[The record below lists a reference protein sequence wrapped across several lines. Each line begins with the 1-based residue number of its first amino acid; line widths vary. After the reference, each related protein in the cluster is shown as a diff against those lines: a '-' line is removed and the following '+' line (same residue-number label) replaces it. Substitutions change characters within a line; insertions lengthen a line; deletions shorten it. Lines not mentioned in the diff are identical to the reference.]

1 MTLNESRTTRRL
13 VKPSRLLFTTIS
25 AALMAS
31 IILLSTACDNTRQ
44 KPSDHDA
51 PTVRAEQL
59 DAMSTRIAV
68 LEEKVEELRRP
79 RANPNDSTVTLF
91 QGDETLGTSTVTID
105 ALVGDKPVIINF
117 WAAQASPSRAELTE
131 FQEFY
136 EEYRDEV
143 LILLVDAGQFT
154 GQGTPGQAL
163 DLLKELG
170 VTVPAGYAEN
180 PAILQTY
187 QILGLPTTLFIDS
200 EGQIHH
206 RWTGTLNKQVLVE
219 NTRAMLGYKPRVTTA
234 ASTTSPQTSAL
245 PTHGSISTAAPA
257 ATAAPATT
265 AAAAPQPTAAPA
277 ATAPIAV
284 YHATPTASPA
294 ATAVA
299 VHTATT
305 APKAYNCDDVL
316 RNQLVFQRNASTA
329 GAMNAIIA
337 IIQNQR
343 GDQCSLDLWNPT
355 VIDTTTTP
363 QYGGCPAQRVIGT
376 QDVPSGLH
384 EGTSNLSVQLK
395 SGRDRDN
402 NIIVHWHHEKRP
414 ADNARCWLY
423 VAGLRTWSVE

>member
-13 VKPSRLLFTTIS
+13 VKPSRLLFTAIS

-31 IILLSTACDNTRQ
+31 IIILSTACDNTRQ

-51 PTVRAEQL
+51 PTVRAEQV

-68 LEEKVEELRRP
+68 LEEKVEELRRT

-117 WAAQASPSRAELTE
+117 WAAQTPPSRAELTE

-143 LILLVDAGQFT
+143 LIILVDAGQFT

-206 RWTGTLNKQVLVE
+206 RWTGTLNKQVLAE
-219 NTRAMLGYKPRVTTA
+219 TTRAMLGYKPQVMTA
-234 ASTTSPQTSAL
+234 TATASPQTSPP
-245 PTHGSISTAAPA
+245 PTHAPIDTEA
-257 ATAAPATT
+257 PQATAAPT
-265 AAAAPQPTAAPA
+265 P
-277 ATAPIAV
+277 V
-284 YHATPTASPA
+284 YHATPTAALA

-299 VHTATT
+299 APTA
-305 APKAYNCDDVL
+305 APAAYNCDDVL
-316 RNQLVFQRNASTA
+316 RNQLVFQRNAHSA
-329 GAMNAIIA
+329 AALNAVIA
-337 IIQNQR
+337 NIQKQR
-343 GDQCSLDLWNPT
+343 IDQCSLDVWNPT

-384 EGTSNLSVQLK
+384 EGPSDLSVQPK

-414 ADNARCWLY
+414 ADNSRCWLY
-423 VAGLRTWSVE
+423 VARVNIWSAEY

>member
-1 MTLNESRTTRRL
+1 MTLNESGTTRRL
-13 VKPSRLLFTTIS
+13 VKPSRLLFTAIS
-25 AALMAS
+25 AAIMAS
-31 IILLSTACDNTRQ
+31 IIILSTACDNTRQ

-59 DAMSTRIAV
+59 DTMSTRIAV
-68 LEEKVEELRRP
+68 LEEKVEELRRT
-79 RANPNDSTVTLF
+79 RTNPNDSTVTLF

-105 ALVGDKPVIINF
+105 ALVGDKPVIVNF
-117 WAAQASPSRAELTE
+117 WAAQTPPSRAELTE

-136 EEYRDEV
+136 EEYRGEV

-154 GQGTPGQAL
+154 GQGTPGEAL

-180 PAILQTY
+180 PAILQTF

-200 EGQIHH
+200 EGQIHR

-234 ASTTSPQTSAL
+234 ASTASPQTSPP
-245 PTHGSISTAAPA
+245 PTRAPA
-257 ATAAPATT
+257 A
-265 AAAAPQPTAAPA
+265 
-277 ATAPIAV
+277 
-284 YHATPTASPA
+284 TASPA
-294 ATAVA
+294 ATTAPAATAVA
-299 VHTATT
+299 ASQPTAVATP
-305 APKAYNCDDVL
+305 AAYNCDDVL
-316 RNQLVFQRNASTA
+316 RNQLVFQRNAHSA
-329 GAMNAIIA
+329 AALNAVIA
-337 IIQNQR
+337 NIQNQR
-343 GDQCSLDLWNPT
+343 VEQCSTNVWNPT

-384 EGTSNLSVQLK
+384 EGPSDLSVQPK

-423 VAGLRTWSVE
+423 VARINTWSAEY